1 MDSFRDMPDTEDEIV
16 IHLQRIFSFVDRCV
30 DNHRSER
37 EEEGVTDEFVNIR
50 AKLL

>member
-1 MDSFRDMPDTEDEIV
+1 MDRFRDMENVKDEIV
-16 IHLQRIFSFVDRCV
+16 THLQRIFSFVDRCV

-50 AKLL
+50 AKLS

>member
-1 MDSFRDMPDTEDEIV
+1 MDRFRDMPETRDEIV
-16 IHLQRIFSFVDRCV
+16 THLQRIFSFVDRCV
-30 DNHRSER
+30 DNRRSER